1 MGCGSWSGPGQMA
14 VWLYPTSG
22 QSGVRMLRTA
32 AMPQNRLFEIIATLH
47 SMLGFEKGV
56 FAYRRAGPA
65 STGRQKGSSRIRQRT
80 RNEKNDKDC
89 TSHLLPPPFAIA
101 SLDESCRGQNP
112 IVRSVILAGP
122 RRPGAAHRQDVT
134 RARRGNGACL
144 CPKMRRTSSSTFGKN
159 NLLLYPPSGYRF
171 PYRPTSGE
179 PCVGRQASSP
189 ARRKRRSLLL
199 SADQPA
205 NCRSAAWAGKQ

>member
-1 MGCGSWSGPGQMA
+1 
-14 VWLYPTSG
+14 
-22 QSGVRMLRTA
+22 MLRTA
-32 AMPQNRLFEIIATLH
+32 AMPQNRLFEIIATPH

-171 PYRPTSGE
+171 PYRPTNGRAVCRPAGE
-179 PCVGRQASSP
+179 QPSASEATIIAPQCGPTGELSIGSVGRQAMT
-189 ARRKRRSLLL
+189 
-199 SADQPA
+199 D
-205 NCRSAAWAGKQ
+205 N